1 MAITPYNLSK
11 GAYVVVNV
19 NGTYANPAYPTRSK
33 NKVDKVVA
41 RYNKTTKVGQL
52 TGQYLTDKIN
62 NIDTVMVEVLLTK
75 PVKPNFVTTYLKLWF
90 RATNLDI
97 AVDTVKPKAE
107 IPKKVET
114 KAVKK
119 AATTAKKTTTTNTTP
134 TVAPA
139 VSKQDYPD
147 YYDEVPASD
156 NNWTL
161 IVGGVVLI
169 GIGVFFIVKLI
180 KKRKNLQ
187 KSKQSNPA
195 LDKAETQ

>member
-19 NGTYANPAYPTRSK
+19 NGTYANPAYPSRSK
-33 NKVDKVVA
+33 NKIEKVVA
-41 RYNKTTKVGQL
+41 RFNKMTKVGQL
-52 TGQYLTDKIN
+52 TGQYLTEKIN

-75 PVKPNFVTTYLKLWF
+75 PVKPNFVTTYMKLWF

-97 AVDTVKPKAE
+97 AVNTVKPKAE

-119 AATTAKKTTTTNTTP
+119 AAISTKKATSTTT
-134 TVAPA
+134 VALP
-139 VSKQDYPD
+139 VVNKQDYPD

-156 NNWTL
+156 NDWTL
-161 IVGGVVLI
+161 IFSGIALI
-169 GIGVFFIVKLI
+169 GVGVFFIIKLVKRR
-180 KKRKNLQ
+180 KKLQ
-187 KSKQSNPA
+187 KYKQLETV
-195 LDKAETQ
+195 LDKIKPQ